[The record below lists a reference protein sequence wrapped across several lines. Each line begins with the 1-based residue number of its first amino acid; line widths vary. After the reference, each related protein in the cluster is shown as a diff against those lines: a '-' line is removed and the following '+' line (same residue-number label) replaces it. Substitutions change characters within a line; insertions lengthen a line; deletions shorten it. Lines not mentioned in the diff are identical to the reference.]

1 MNITVNLNNEK
12 NGIELIFEA
21 KPGADTLAAIK
32 AQGFRWHAAKRF
44 WYAKQTADRLK
55 FVESFG
61 TVPTAST
68 VAPVNSINMDG
79 VGSKP
84 YFGAGAELAKA
95 IREEFK
101 ARGVKGCTVR
111 VDHYDSIT
119 VTVKATPADMASIEE
134 ASERHS
140 QFDFERLVN
149 GYGVYGGNGW
159 IYQSDLERMSE
170 EEREGAYYKY
180 LDYSICKYNEFSY
193 YHHEHNAH
201 CWELTEAFYNK
212 CLCILQIANQWNY
225 DNSDSMSDYFD
236 RGYYLTIAIKKADD
250 FEPRTTMTDEERTA
264 YTEEQER
271 KEREK
276 AEALERMKEEQEQ
289 ARIESEKRDKWLKE
303 SERLIYDDITVEDL
317 NESNRIYITSIVGGI
332 GKECNLE
339 ELKETIEENPHY
351 NDALISRAVRF
362 TSPEAYERFTS
373 MFLCDFEF
381 LAHQGGTASEDVRL
395 EEVKELYQLNDE
407 QRESVK
413 FYCNNCVAVYLD
425 DDLKLI
431 IDPQGFDYARYVFIL
446 SEKSEILTAS
456 KELEAQAQASKEKE
470 PFYFPT
476 PLSEQIESIAIGDKV
491 TIYQC
496 DGWILNNIYGGSG
509 SVIGIKP
516 GTYAQYN
523 GYYIELNNGRKC
535 STAFIRDSKE
545 CLIYRGIKPLLPES
559 VTHRRINDRMTESF
573 NYDVLFPNVYAYYK
587 ELGELPIIDTWQR

>member
-12 NGIELIFEA
+12 NGIELIFEE
-21 KPGADTLAAIK
+21 KPSAATLEEIK
-32 AQGFRWHAAKRF
+32 ARGFRWHRVKKL

-61 TVPTAST
+61 TVPTASA

-149 GYGVYGGNGW
+149 DYGVYGGNGW

-180 LDYSICKYNEFSY
+180 LDYSIRKYNEFSY
-193 YHHEHNAH
+193 YHHDHDAH

-225 DNSDSMSDYFD
+225 DKSDLMSDYYD

-250 FEPRTTMTDEERTA
+250 FEPRATMTDEERTA
-264 YTEEQER
+264 YAEEQER

-276 AEALERMKEEQEQ
+276 REALERMKEEQEQ
-289 ARIESEKRDKWLKE
+289 ARIESEKHDAWVKESTEIIYNDVRIDDLKE
-303 SERLIYDDITVEDL
+303 PIYMVDL
-317 NESNRIYITSIVGGI
+317 VGAC
-332 GKECNLE
+332 GKECCYDEVLQDLDTTRKHE
-339 ELKETIEENPHY
+339 
-351 NDALISRAVRF
+351 ALINRIVSFESQEAFDRF
-362 TSPEAYERFTS
+362 NKMY
-373 MFLCDFEF
+373 LYDFAF
-381 LAHQGGTASEDVRL
+381 LAKTGGTATEDIRMEAVN
-395 EEVKELYQLNDE
+395 ELYELNEE

-413 FYCNNCVAVYLD
+413 WYMNNCVLIRFKGVD
-425 DDLKLI
+425 KLV
-431 IDPQGFDYARYVFIL
+431 IDAEGFDYARYVFIVNNSKAEASAPIL
-446 SEKSEILTAS
+446 EEMRKESES
-456 KELEAQAQASKEKE
+456 KPA
-470 PFYFPT
+470 FYFPA
-476 PLSEQIESIAIGDKV
+476 PIDEQINNIEIGDYI

-496 DGWILNNIYGGSG
+496 DGWILNNIYGGQG
-509 SVIGIKP
+509 QVLDIRK
-516 GTYAQYN
+516 GTWAQYE
-523 GYYIELNNGRKC
+523 GIYIDLLDGRKTY
-535 STAFIRDSKE
+535 SAFIRNNHQ
-545 CLIYRGIKPLLPES
+545 CLIYQGIKDKLPAH
-559 VTHRRINDRMTESF
+559 VTEEPINDHLSHMF
-573 NYDVLFPNVYAYYK
+573 NYEKLFPNVYNYYIDQ
-587 ELGELPIIDTWQR
+587 GEKPLLDTWQR

>member
-1 MNITVNLNNEK
+1 MNIKVNLNNEK
-12 NGIELIFEA
+12 NGVEVIFDA
-21 KPGADTLAAIK
+21 KPDKATLEALK
-32 AQGFRWHAAKRF
+32 LNGFKWSPKLKL
-44 WYAKQTADRLK
+44 WYAKHTPERLK
-55 FVESFG
+55 FAESLG
-61 TVPTAST
+61 TVDTPPA

-159 IYQSDLERMSE
+159 IYSNDLDRMSE

-180 LDYSICKYNEFSY
+180 LDYSIRTYNEFSY
-193 YHHEHNAH
+193 YHHEHDAH

-250 FEPRTTMTDEERTA
+250 FEPRATMTDEERTA
-264 YTEEQER
+264 YIEEQER

-289 ARIESEKRDKWLKE
+289 ARIESEKHDAWVKE
-303 SERLIYDDITVEDL
+303 STEIIYNDVHIDDLEEPIYMIDL
-317 NESNRIYITSIVGGI
+317 VGAC
-332 GKECNLE
+332 GKECCYD
-339 ELKETIEENPHY
+339 ELIQDLDTTRKHE
-351 NDALISRAVRF
+351 ALISRIVSFENQEAFDRF
-362 TSPEAYERFTS
+362 NEMY
-373 MFLCDFEF
+373 LYDFAF
-381 LAHQGGTASEDVRL
+381 LAKTGGTATEDIRMEAVN
-395 EEVKELYQLNDE
+395 ELYELNEE

-413 FYCNNCVAVYLD
+413 WFMNNCVLIRFKGVD
-425 DDLKLI
+425 KLV
-431 IDPQGFDYARYVFIL
+431 IDAEGFDYARYVFIVNDSKAEASAPIL
-446 SEKSEILTAS
+446 EEMRKESES
-456 KELEAQAQASKEKE
+456 KPA
-470 PFYFPT
+470 FYFPA
-476 PLSEQIESIAIGDKV
+476 PIDEQINNIEIGDYI

-496 DGWILNNIYGGSG
+496 DGWILNNIYGGQG
-509 SVIGIKP
+509 QVLDIRK
-516 GTYAQYN
+516 GTWAQYE
-523 GYYIELNNGRKC
+523 GIYIDLLDGRKTY
-535 STAFIRDSKE
+535 SAFIRNNHQ
-545 CLIYRGIKPLLPES
+545 CLIYQGIKDKLPAH
-559 VTHRRINDRMTESF
+559 VTEEPINDHLSHMF
-573 NYDVLFPNVYAYYK
+573 NYEKLFPNVYNYYI
-587 ELGELPIIDTWQR
+587 EQGEKPVLDTWQR